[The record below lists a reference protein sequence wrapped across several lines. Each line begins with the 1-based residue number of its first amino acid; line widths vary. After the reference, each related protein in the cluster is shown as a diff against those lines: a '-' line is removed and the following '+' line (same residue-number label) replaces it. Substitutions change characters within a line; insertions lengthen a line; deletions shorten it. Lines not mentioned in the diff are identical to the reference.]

1 MTIHK
6 IAEYSSD
13 GFLGLL
19 HCLLLM
25 DDTVIFATL
34 RTLLMEATNKTI
46 MTIYPTKSKYFAVNT
61 GDQEP
66 FILGDVVMSYQ
77 DLYIYLG
84 SPISN
89 STIKKQVINH
99 AVTNQ
104 FHIRKISSL
113 LAKNCDAS
121 FVVKKVVWESPLFTA
136 ILYSCETWM
145 IKGTTEV
152 QTQYMS
158 SDLLGVRTQTP
169 NNLIYVERDIPS
181 VQALVRR
188 RQISFL
194 KKAKNTTHFEGS
206 PLQKAIQNGKG
217 LPVPCGTLFQRL
229 RSLG

>member
-1 MTIHK
+1 MKFSRSVIGDRCFDATAGVLQGCSTSCLLFTFYINMTIHK

-136 ILYSCETWM
+136 I
-145 IKGTTEV
+145 
-152 QTQYMS
+152 
-158 SDLLGVRTQTP
+158 
-169 NNLIYVERDIPS
+169 
-181 VQALVRR
+181 
-188 RQISFL
+188 
-194 KKAKNTTHFEGS
+194 
-206 PLQKAIQNGKG
+206 
-217 LPVPCGTLFQRL
+217 
-229 RSLG
+229 